1 MARAS
6 AAGRSSCRIKFGAFG
21 IGAFTKCEGPCYGC
35 GATSLC
41 CILMRVMSP
50 GGQNC
55 TLSVLVP
62 AYQEG
67 AHLWESMV
75 RIIEA
80 VARVT
85 PHHEI
90 LIIDDGSTD
99 NTWEQ
104 VTRLHQQYPAIQGF
118 RLSRNFGKEYALSA
132 GLDAAAGS
140 AVLMMDADLQHPVH
154 LIGTLFSL
162 WSEGHADVVEGT
174 KRYRE
179 QEGLLRQ
186 MVSRLFNSI
195 ATRCIGMDVRNSSD
209 FMLIDR
215 RVVDA
220 WRSLG
225 EKRCFVRGMMRWVGF
240 RHIEVQFDVDPR
252 CAGHSKFT
260 FRSLA
265 NLAWRALVSYS
276 AVPLRLIHL
285 IAIAFLVFAVLLAAR
300 ALYLYVLGTAVTGFS
315 TVIILILIVGGLIL
329 SCLGVIAE
337 YLIAVYDELK
347 ARPRYIVAERT

>member
-1 MARAS
+1 MVEPTQ
-6 AAGRSSCRIKFGAFG
+6 F
-21 IGAFTKCEGPCYGC
+21 
-35 GATSLC
+35 
-41 CILMRVMSP
+41 
-50 GGQNC
+50 C

-67 AHLWESMV
+67 AHLWESIV
-75 RIIEA
+75 RLIET

-85 PHHEI
+85 PNHEI
-90 LIIDDGSTD
+90 LIVDDGSTD

-104 VTRLHQQYPAIQGF
+104 VTRLHNQYPAIQGL

-132 GLDAAAGS
+132 GLDAAAGR
-140 AVLMMDADLQHPVH
+140 AVLMIDADLQHPIH
-154 LIGTLFSL
+154 LIGAMFLL
-162 WSEGHADVVEGT
+162 WSEGHADVVQGI
-174 KRYRE
+174 KRDRE
-179 QEGLLRQ
+179 QEGLLRRI
-186 MVSRLFNSI
+186 VSRIFNFI

-215 RVVDA
+215 RVLNA
-220 WRSLG
+220 WRSMG
-225 EKRCFVRGMMRWVGF
+225 EKRCFVRGMLRWVGF
-240 RHIEVQFDVDPR
+240 RRVEVQFDVDPR
-252 CAGHSKFT
+252 CAGDSKFT

-285 IAIAFLVFAVLLAAR
+285 IAVAFLVFAFLLSAR
-300 ALYLYVLGTAVTGFS
+300 ALYMYAVGTAVTGFA
-315 TVIILILIVGGLIL
+315 TVIILILIVGGLTL